1 MKITI
6 IGGGN
11 IGGAIAGGLAASTL
25 MKASDLTVAD
35 PSAAALERIKGL
47 NSAIRTSQDNAAA
60 VEGADLIILAVKP
73 WLAEEVSATFRDK
86 LNFDRQCLA
95 SVVAGVSYEKL
106 KTMLDN
112 GKDVRPAL
120 LRLIPNT
127 AISLRES
134 VTFIASDGA
143 SESQLNAVVTLFK
156 ELGQTVVVSEAMM
169 AAGTSLASCRIA
181 FALKYLGDS
190 IKGGVELGFD
200 ETQSREIVMQTMR
213 GALALLQANGTMPQT
228 EIDKV
233 TTPGGLTL
241 KGLDAMA
248 EGGFSEAVRAG
259 LLKSR

>member
-95 SVVAGVSYEKL
+95 SVVAGVSFEKL

-169 AAGTSLASCRIA
+169 AAGTSLASCGI
-181 FALKYLGDS
+181 
-190 IKGGVELGFD
+190 
-200 ETQSREIVMQTMR
+200 
-213 GALALLQANGTMPQT
+213 
-228 EIDKV
+228 
-233 TTPGGLTL
+233 
-241 KGLDAMA
+241 
-248 EGGFSEAVRAG
+248 
-259 LLKSR
+259 

>member
-60 VEGADLIILAVKP
+60 IEGADLIILAVKP

-86 LNFDRQCLA
+86 LDFDRQCLA
-95 SVVAGVSYEKL
+95 SVVAGVSFEKL
-106 KTMLDN
+106 KTML
-112 GKDVRPAL
+112 RPAL

-169 AAGTSLASCRIA
+169 AAGTSLASCGIA